1 MKKGKNKEKKT
12 RTSLWHEKVFSSFF
26 LLLVNSGVH
35 LFQLI
40 LPIIWSSLERLAC
53 LNAISFY
60 LKIQIHSSLIIN
72 TVAFT
77 CLKVSSLIEQT
88 LVKVIVCFDLIDDAR
103 SHHAIWIQVLSLVH
117 FGVFSFQNKLKKK
130 NDETS
135 NKKIHLPFSKPRN
148 CQKCEKKNYYSLS
161 PSRLCDV

>member
-1 MKKGKNKEKKT
+1 M
-12 RTSLWHEKVFSSFF
+12 
-26 LLLVNSGVH
+26 LVNSGVP

-40 LPIIWSSLERLAC
+40 LPIIWSSLESLAC

-72 TVAFT
+72 IVAFT

-103 SHHAIWIQVLSLVH
+103 SHHAILIQVLSLVH
-117 FGVFSFQNKLKKK
+117 FGVFSFQNKLKK

-148 CQKCEKKNYYSLS
+148 CQKCEKKLLFFVAKSLMW
-161 PSRLCDV
+161 CIAWQFF